1 MTWVQNLSDYLHK
14 GVRMLSDEMLA
25 GFLDDVRGYI
35 TAVKSDLQKLEIS
48 ATDADSI
55 NRMLR
60 SVRSIKG
67 GAIFFG
73 MENLISLTN
82 GMENLI
88 SDARSSTIVLTKEC
102 LQGLI
107 KGFGKIIGMVENAKT
122 INETDVTE
130 ELNLLESLLSDGTKS
145 DLVSDSYTAQPKDR
159 EKDSKLT
166 ISNFKLTKSQL
177 KSVTKEGLHVYAIS
191 VYLDRDITG
200 QGKTPIQFISELEE
214 LGRFIDSYLDVK
226 NAPELEEILED
237 DLMFIFAFATTMEA
251 ADAANILGLSA
262 NQFSM
267 IDLTDLES

>member
-1 MTWVQNLSDYLHK
+1 MSGYFHK
-14 GVRMLSDEMLA
+14 GARMLSDEMLT
-25 GFLDDVRGYI
+25 GFLDEVRIHI
-35 TAVKSDLQKLEIS
+35 TAVKSDLRKLEIS
-48 ATDADSI
+48 ATDTDSI

-73 MENLISLTN
+73 LENLISLTD

-88 SDARSSTIVLTKEC
+88 TDARNSTIVLTKEY

-107 KGFGKIIGMVENAKT
+107 KGFGKIIGMVENTQT
-122 INETDVTE
+122 ISEADVSD
-130 ELNLLESLLSDGTKS
+130 ELMLLESLLGEGRER
-145 DLVSDSYTAQPKDR
+145 DLATDSYAALSKPKD
-159 EKDSKLT
+159 KDSKLS

-177 KSVTKEGLHVYAIS
+177 KSATKEGLHIYAIS

-237 DLMFIFAFATTMEA
+237 DLMFIFAFATPMEVA
-251 ADAANILGLSA
+251 HAANILGLST
-262 NQFSM
+262 NQFST
-267 IDLTDLES
+267 INLVELEN